1 MRPTI
6 HEQLSGVDRLL
17 GLADESHS
25 LPAETSELL
34 SNARRLIK
42 RVATSWD
49 TALPFLLDD
58 NARLSELL
66 NAGVGAEAPVP
77 TDFTA
82 VAARNEELRGSLAQL
97 ISTIPRDPEGRQR
110 RAEIGRYLQWRVAT
124 DPT

>member
-1 MRPTI
+1 VRPTI

-17 GLADESHS
+17 DLADESHS

-58 NARLSELL
+58 NARLTELL
-66 NAGVGAEAPVP
+66 NGAEAQEPVP
-77 TDFTA
+77 TDITA

-97 ISTIPRDPEGRQR
+97 ISTIPRDPEFRQR
-110 RAEIGRYLQWRVAT
+110 RAEIGQYLQWRVAT
-124 DPT
+124 DPA

>member
-17 GLADESHS
+17 NLADESHS

-49 TALPFLLDD
+49 TTLPFLLDD
-58 NARLSELL
+58 NARLAELL
-66 NAGVGAEAPVP
+66 NAKAEAQAPVL
-77 TDFTA
+77 TDITA
-82 VAARNEELRGSLAQL
+82 VAARNEELRSSLAQL
-97 ISTIPRDPEGRQR
+97 ISTIPRDPESRQR
-110 RAEIGRYLQWRVAT
+110 RAEIGDYLQWRVAT

>member
-6 HEQLSGVDRLL
+6 QEQLSGVDRLL
-17 GLADESHS
+17 DLADESNS

-58 NARLSELL
+58 NARLTELL
-66 NAGVGAEAPVP
+66 NAAVGVEAPVS

-97 ISTIPRDPEGRQR
+97 ISTIPRNPECRQR
-110 RAEIGRYLQWRVAT
+110 RAEIGHYLQWRVAS

>member
-17 GLADESHS
+17 DLADESHS
-25 LPAETSELL
+25 LPAERSELL

-58 NARLSELL
+58 NARLTELL
-66 NAGVGAEAPVP
+66 TGTEAREPVP
-77 TDFTA
+77 TDITA

-97 ISTIPRDPEGRQR
+97 ISTIPRDPEFRPR
-110 RAEIGRYLQWRVAT
+110 RAEIGQYLQWRVAT
-124 DPT
+124 DPA

>member
-17 GLADESHS
+17 DLADGSHS
-25 LPAETSELL
+25 LPVETSELL

-58 NARLSELL
+58 NARLTELL
-66 NAGVGAEAPVP
+66 NAGVEAQAPAP
-77 TDFTA
+77 TDITA
-82 VAARNEELRGSLAQL
+82 VVARNEELRGSLTQL
-97 ISTIPRDPEGRQR
+97 ISTIPTDPEFRQR
-110 RAEIGRYLQWRVAT
+110 RAEIGQYLQWRVAT
-124 DPT
+124 DPA